1 MFLQRVMI
9 ALWMN
14 RPKASIPLK
23 LGNEPTN
30 KGTKESDVGSTKSA
44 LIPHLPDQY
53 VIINRMN
60 PTDNDPIN
68 HNITVIIN
76 GNEAIKCN
84 AGLPRQLNFVKKVT
98 DRMQM
103 MGKRMSK

>member
-44 LIPHLPDQY
+44 LIPHLPDQN

-68 HNITVIIN
+68 HNITVIIKQM
-76 GNEAIKCN
+76 AM
-84 AGLPRQLNFVKKVT
+84 RQ
-98 DRMQM
+98 
-103 MGKRMSK
+103 